1 MSRSTET
8 DSKPFEVSENKRIT
22 TTIYSL
28 AMFVAAVAVGY
39 AAYTRLEDRA
49 VDQEERIKKIET
61 KLEDVAAIKRDIEW
75 IRAILERQYGPKV
88 DSRRP

>member
-1 MSRSTET
+1 
-8 DSKPFEVSENKRIT
+8 
-22 TTIYSL
+22 
-28 AMFVAAVAVGY
+28 MFVAAVAVGY